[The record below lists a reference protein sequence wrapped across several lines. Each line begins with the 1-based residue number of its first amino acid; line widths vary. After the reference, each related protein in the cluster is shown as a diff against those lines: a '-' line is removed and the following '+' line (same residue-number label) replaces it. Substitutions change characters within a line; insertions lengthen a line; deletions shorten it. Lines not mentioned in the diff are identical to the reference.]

1 MALQVFTDI
10 EQGSEEWVS
19 IRRGVITG
27 TRLKQVMGKPDT
39 RKGLIYELLGE
50 LISENIAYDHYKSQT
65 MEHGNNAEVV
75 AKEMLSKKIEKEIVE
90 VGFVKKY
97 EWLGISPDGLVQE
110 WDNFVEGVEIK
121 SPESKNFVRYSIEWG
136 VPDEYRWQIVH
147 YFIVID
153 TLQAVNFT
161 IFNENIKDANC
172 RMKTWRIT
180 REDMQVYINQAKE
193 ELASFK
199 VEWDESKKALISSF
213 S

>member
-1 MALQVFTDI
+1 MALQVFTDP
-10 EQGSEEWVS
+10 QGSAEWLES
-19 IRRGVITG
+19 RRGVITG
-27 TRLKQVMGKPDT
+27 TRLKQFMGKPDT

-50 LISENIAYDHYKSQT
+50 LISENIASDHYKSQT

-75 AKEMLSKKIEKEIVE
+75 AKEMLSSKIGKEIVE
-90 VGFVKKY
+90 VWLIKKY
-97 EWLGISPDGLVQE
+97 DWLGISCDGLIKE
-110 WDNFVEGVEIK
+110 WDEFVEGVEIK

-180 REDMQVYINQAKE
+180 REDMQVYITQAKE
-193 ELASFK
+193 ALASFK
-199 VEWDESKKALISSF
+199 VEWDESKKALIYSF

>member
-1 MALQVFTDI
+1 MKIYDCIQWS
-10 EQGSEEWVS
+10 QEWLEM
-19 IRRGVITG
+19 RRWVVTW

-39 RKGLIYELLGE
+39 RRWLIYELLWE
-50 LISENIAYDHYKSQT
+50 LISEWISSENYKSQS
-65 MEHGNNAEVV
+65 MEHGNNAEVI
-75 AKEMLSKKIEKEIVE
+75 AKEMLSEKLGKKIVDVWFI
-90 VGFVKKY
+90 KKY
-97 EWLGISPDGLVQE
+97 DWLWVSCDGLVQE
-110 WDNFVEGVEIK
+110 WDDFTEWVEIK

-136 VPDEYRWQIVH
+136 VPDEYKWQIVH

-180 REDMQVYINQAKE
+180 REEMQLYINQAKE
-193 ELASFK
+193 SLASFK
-199 VEWDESKKALISSF
+199 TEWDEAKKALISSF

>member
-1 MALQVFTDI
+1 MALQVFTDP
-10 EQGSEEWVS
+10 QGSSEWLES
-19 IRRGVITG
+19 RRGVITG
-27 TRLKQVMGKPDT
+27 TRLKKVMGNPDT
-39 RKGLIYELLGE
+39 RKWLIYELLGE
-50 LISENIAYDHYKSQT
+50 LISENIASDHYKSQT

-75 AKEMLSKKIEKEIVE
+75 AKEMLSSKIGKEIVE
-90 VGFVKKY
+90 VGLIKKY
-97 EWLGISPDGLVQE
+97 YWLGISCDGLIKE
-110 WDNFVEGVEIK
+110 WDEFVEAVEIK

-180 REDMQVYINQAKE
+180 REDMQVYITQAKE
-193 ELASFK
+193 ALASFK
-199 VEWDESKKALISSF
+199 VELDESKKALISSF